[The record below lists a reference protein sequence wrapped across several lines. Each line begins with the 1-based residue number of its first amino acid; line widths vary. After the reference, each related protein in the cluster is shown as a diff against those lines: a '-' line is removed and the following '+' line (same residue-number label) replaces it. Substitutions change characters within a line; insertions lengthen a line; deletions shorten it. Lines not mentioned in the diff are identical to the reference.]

1 MGAVQKSDIVRIRK
15 LREELEAANRAYYQA
30 DEPFLS
36 DAEYDARMRELLDLE
51 SRHPEAFRPDSPT
64 LRVGAGPVSVFGQTE
79 YRIPMTSLDN
89 VFDATGFADWWQRI
103 SRGAGAL
110 LEEPPLLCG
119 EPKFDGLSVSLRY
132 AGGHLVQAGTRGD
145 GIHGEDVTRNCQ
157 TIRNLPLRLEG
168 SGWPDLLE
176 VRGEVVIP
184 VSYFHRLNEDRESR
198 GESPF
203 ANPRNAAAGSL
214 RQLDSRITA
223 RRPLAFFPWGW
234 GESSG
239 APGTSHMAVLA
250 RFRDWGFTVTE
261 YLRPVAGPEMA
272 EAYYREMQEKR
283 SGMPF
288 EVDGLVFKVDDLAL
302 RETLGF
308 TARAP
313 RWAIAYKFPAH
324 EEATAVEE
332 ILASVGRTGVV
343 TPVAVLRPVQVGGVT
358 VSRASLHNLDEV
370 RRKDVRVGDTV
381 LVRRAGDVIPELVK
395 VLVERRPAGTSA
407 WDMPGHCPVCGSEV
421 LRLGDEVAYRCSGG
435 LYCPAQRMGAILH
448 FSSRRAMDI
457 RGLGDQL
464 VGQLVGKGLTGT
476 VADLY
481 ALQEEVLAG
490 LERMGQRSAR
500 NLVAAIAASRNT
512 TLPRFLYALGIPQVG
527 ETTAAALGQ
536 HFGDLDRLMA
546 AGEES
551 LQQIPDVG
559 PVVAQSVV
567 HFFAQ
572 PHNREVIAALRAAGI
587 HWPELAPEKPEG
599 PWRGWQFVLTGTLDS
614 MARDRAKSAIED
626 CGGRVTGGVSRKTRY
641 LIVGRE
647 PGTKLDEARKLGVS
661 VLDEEAFLR
670 LLQEVGHA

>member
-1 MGAVQKSDIVRIRK
+1 MVSVQKNDIVRIQK

-36 DAEYDARMRELLDLE
+36 DAEYDAGMRELQELE
-51 SRHPEAFRPDSPT
+51 SRHPEAFSPDSPT
-64 LRVGAGPVSVFGQTE
+64 QRIGAEPVSSFGQTD
-79 YRIPMTSLDN
+79 YHIPMTSLDN
-89 VFDATGFADWWQRI
+89 VFDAAGFADWWQRVN
-103 SRGAGAL
+103 RGCGV
-110 LEEPPLLCG
+110 LEEPPPLCG

-132 AGGHLVQAGTRGD
+132 AGGQLVQAGTRGD
-145 GIHGEDVTRNCQ
+145 GIHGEDVTQNCR
-157 TIRNLPLRLEG
+157 TIRNIPLRLEG

-184 VSYFHRLNEDRESR
+184 VSYFHRLNRERESR
-198 GESPF
+198 GESVF

-234 GESSG
+234 GESSISPG
-239 APGTSHMAVLA
+239 ASHLAVLA

-261 YLRPVAGPEMA
+261 YLRPVAGLEGA
-272 EAYYREMQEKR
+272 EAYYREMQER
-283 SGMPF
+283 RAGMPF

-302 RETLGF
+302 REILGF

-324 EEATAVEE
+324 EEVTVVEE

-395 VLVERRPAGTSA
+395 VLLERRPASAVA

-457 RGLGDQL
+457 RGLGEQL
-464 VGQLVGKGLTGT
+464 VGQLVEKGLAGT
-476 VADLY
+476 VVDLY
-481 ALQEEVLAG
+481 ALREEVLAG
-490 LERMGQRSAR
+490 LDRMGPRSAK
-500 NLVAAIAASRNT
+500 NLVTAISASRNT

-527 ETTAAALGQ
+527 ETTASSLAR

-546 AGEES
+546 AEEES

-559 PVVAQSVV
+559 PVVAQAVA

-572 PHNREVIAALRAAGI
+572 PHNRDVIGALRAAGI
-587 HWPELAPEKPEG
+587 HWPELARRKPEG
-599 PWRGWQFVLTGTLDS
+599 PWQGWQFVLTGTLDH
-614 MARDRAKSAIED
+614 MAREAAKSAIEER
-626 CGGRVTGGVSRKTRY
+626 GGRVTGSVSGKTRY
-641 LIVGRE
+641 LVVGRD
-647 PGTKLDEARKLGVS
+647 PGSKLDEARKLGVS
-661 VLDEEAFLR
+661 ILDEQAFLG
-670 LLQEVGHA
+670 LLKEVDHV